1 MITRSQVLLSSSSCA
16 PTVRHVKRC
25 WLKNLY
31 KKMGGGPNAGH
42 RNELWRHLS
51 RLVAFH
57 PGNVD
62 DEQAER
68 MAARELDQF
77 LERWD
82 KVPAAAEFIKYFRK
96 EWSAKTK
103 MWMKALRWGAYDQC

>member
-1 MITRSQVLLSSSSCA
+1 MLSISSCA
-16 PTVRHVKRC
+16 PTVWHVKRS

-31 KKMGGGPNAGH
+31 KKMAGGANAGN

-51 RLVAFH
+51 RLVACH
-57 PGNVD
+57 PGDVD
-62 DEQAER
+62 EEQVER
-68 MAARELDQF
+68 MVARELDMF

-103 MWMKALRWGAYDQC
+103 MWMKALRWGTYDQC